1 LRAAVSEEEGGD
13 TFFVPEG
20 RRSRRQQSAIRAER
34 AWRAKQSN
42 RTSVSGMRL
51 GLNLGYLVGSDDP
64 HGQLRLTQHAE
75 ALGFAV
81 VWAAEAYGSDSP
93 TLLAWL
99 AAQTSTIDVGSAVMQ
114 IPGRTPAMTAM
125 TAASLDVLTGGRFRL
140 GLGISGP
147 QVSEGWHGVRFDEP
161 LSRTREYLAVVNT
174 ALSRSTVSF
183 GGEHYQIPL
192 PDGPGKPLKLTIA
205 PISEHIP
212 IYLAAIGPKNLE
224 LAGELADGWLAI
236 FFAPDFAPE
245 QLARVRSGRSRV
257 GKSLDGFDVVP
268 SVPLVVGADPR
279 SCADQVRGYAALY
292 LGGMGSREQ
301 NFYNALAVRM
311 GFGET
316 AAMVQELFLNRRHRE
331 AMAAVPFDFID
342 QTSLLGDRDR
352 IAEGFQLFAASGVTT
367 CAVVPYGGSVEEK
380 LNALT
385 VAAEALDR
393 SGVGP

>member
-1 LRAAVSEEEGGD
+1 MANIAGERSEPFRHSE
-13 TFFVPEG
+13 
-20 RRSRRQQSAIRAER
+20 RQ
-34 AWRAKQSN
+34 RAKQSC
-42 RTSVSGMRL
+42 RGTSVSGMRL

-81 VWAAEAYGSDSP
+81 IWAAEAYGSDSP
-93 TLLAWL
+93 TVLAWL

-140 GLGISGP
+140 GLGVSGP
-147 QVSEGWHGVRFDEP
+147 QVSEGWHGVRFDKP
-161 LSRTREYLAVVNT
+161 LARTREYLAVVNT
-174 ALSRSTVSF
+174 ALSRSTLTF
-183 GGEHYQIPL
+183 HGQHYQIPL
-192 PDGPGKPLKLTIA
+192 PDGAGKPLKLTIA
-205 PISEHIP
+205 PASTHIP
-212 IYLAAIGPKNLE
+212 IYLAAIGPNNLE

-236 FFAPDFAPE
+236 FYAPEFAPE
-245 QLARVRSGRSRV
+245 QMARLRSGRLRV
-257 GKSLDGFDVVP
+257 GKSLDDFDVVP

-279 SCADQVRGYAALY
+279 VCADQVRGYAALY
-292 LGGMGSREQ
+292 LGGMGSREK

-316 AAMVQELFLNRRHRE
+316 AAMVQDLFLSRRHRD

-342 QTSLLGDRDR
+342 QTSLLGDRAR

-367 CAVVPYGGSVEEK
+367 CAVVPHGGSVEEK

-385 VAAEALDR
+385 VAAEALER

>member
-1 LRAAVSEEEGGD
+1 
-13 TFFVPEG
+13 
-20 RRSRRQQSAIRAER
+20 
-34 AWRAKQSN
+34 
-42 RTSVSGMRL
+42 
-51 GLNLGYLVGSDDP
+51 
-64 HGQLRLTQHAE
+64 
-75 ALGFAV
+75 
-81 VWAAEAYGSDSP
+81 
-93 TLLAWL
+93 
-99 AAQTSTIDVGSAVMQ
+99 
-114 IPGRTPAMTAM
+114 M

-140 GLGISGP
+140 GLGVSGP
-147 QVSEGWHGVRFDEP
+147 QVSEGWHGVRFDKP
-161 LSRTREYLAVVNT
+161 LTRTREYVAVVSK
-174 ALSRSTVSF
+174 ALSRSTVTFS
-183 GGEHYQIPL
+183 GEHYQLPL

-212 IYLAAIGPKNLE
+212 IYLAAVGPKNLE

-236 FFAPDFAPE
+236 FYAPQFAPE
-245 QLARVRSGRSRV
+245 QLDRVRSGRARV

-292 LGGMGSREQ
+292 LGGMGSRER

-316 AAMVQELFLNRRHRE
+316 AAMVQDLFLSRRHRD

-352 IAEGFQLFAASGVTT
+352 IADGFQLLAASGVTT
-367 CAVVPYGGSVEEK
+367 CALVPYGGSVEEK

-385 VAAEALDR
+385 VAAEALER
-393 SGVGP
+393 SGVGVLVDHRPANASAGGNGLSTPVMQQDDHERGQCKPIDHERQERMRAHVTQQPSDHRVTNDKRDHGGQRNRAPGRRHRVSGDVGELEQAGTNHGWYGEQEGVLGGRHPLVAER

>member
-1 LRAAVSEEEGGD
+1 ML
-13 TFFVPEG
+13 FVPER
-20 RRSRRQQSAIRAER
+20 RRSRRLLARSVRSEP
-34 AWRAKQSN
+34 WRAKQSGSG
-42 RTSVSGMRL
+42 TSVSGMDL
-51 GLNLGYLVGSDDP
+51 GLNLGYLIGSDDP
-64 HGQLRLTQHAE
+64 HGQLRLAQHAE

-93 TLLAWL
+93 TVLAWL
-99 AAQTSTIDVGSAVMQ
+99 AGQTSTIDLGSAVMQ

-147 QVSEGWHGVRFDEP
+147 QVSEGWHGVRFDKP

-174 ALSRSTVSF
+174 ALTRSTVTF
-183 GGEHYQIPL
+183 QGDHYQLPL
-192 PDGPGKPLKLTIA
+192 PDGAGKPLKLTIA
-205 PISEHIP
+205 PVSAHIP
-212 IYLAAIGPKNLE
+212 IYLAAVGPRNLE

-236 FFAPDFAPE
+236 FYAPDFAPE
-245 QLARVRSGRSRV
+245 QLDRLRTGRNRV
-257 GKSLDGFDVVP
+257 GKTLDGFDVAP

-316 AAMVQELFLNRRHRE
+316 ATMVQDLFLSRRHRD

-352 IAEGFQLFAASGVTT
+352 IAEGFQMLAASGVTT
-367 CAVVPYGGSVEEK
+367 CAVVPYGESIEEK

-385 VAAEALDR
+385 VAAEALER
-393 SGVGP
+393 SGVAP

>member
-1 LRAAVSEEEGGD
+1 MD
-13 TFFVPEG
+13 
-20 RRSRRQQSAIRAER
+20 
-34 AWRAKQSN
+34 
-42 RTSVSGMRL
+42 L
-51 GLNLGYLVGSDDP
+51 GLNLGYLIGSDDP
-64 HGQLRLTQHAE
+64 HGQLRLAQHAE

-93 TLLAWL
+93 TVLAWL
-99 AAQTSTIDVGSAVMQ
+99 AGQTSTIDLGSAVMQ

-147 QVSEGWHGVRFDEP
+147 QVSEGWHGVRFDKP

-174 ALSRSTVSF
+174 ALTRSTVTF
-183 GGEHYQIPL
+183 QGDHYQLPL
-192 PDGPGKPLKLTIA
+192 PDGAGKPLKLTIA
-205 PISEHIP
+205 PVSAHIP
-212 IYLAAIGPKNLE
+212 IYLAAVGPRNLE

-245 QLARVRSGRSRV
+245 QLDRLRTGRNRV
-257 GKSLDGFDVVP
+257 GKTLDGFDVAP
-268 SVPLVVGADPR
+268 SMPLVVGADPR

-311 GFGET
+311 GFAET
-316 AAMVQELFLNRRHRE
+316 ATMVQDLFLSRRHRD

-352 IAEGFQLFAASGVTT
+352 IAEGFQMLAASGVTT
-367 CAVVPYGGSVEEK
+367 CAVVPYGDSIEEK

-385 VAAEALDR
+385 VAAEALER
-393 SGVGP
+393 SGVAP